1 MSLRLFRTDD
11 PSERETE
18 ALLAWYVNGTLDT
31 SEHAR
36 VERHLTE
43 CLRCRREVQRLREFQ
58 AGMMQE
64 VSVPALERALAGAHA
79 RLDEF
84 EQRWRPAALVRRLGK
99 SWRAAPSVVRG
110 ALAVQLVLI
119 IGLGVA
125 LTLPRE
131 PPAPYRTLSA
141 PAVTTHG
148 AATIFVVFDGATQE
162 AELRALLTGVGARI
176 VGGPS
181 AAGVYTV
188 DVASGLESEVI
199 AQLRAS
205 PAVRFAERA
214 SSSTR

>member
-1 MSLRLFRTDD
+1 MSLRLFRADE

-18 ALLAWYVNGTLDT
+18 ALLAWYVNGTLDA

-36 VERHLTE
+36 VERHLAE
-43 CLRCRREVQRLREFQ
+43 CLRCRREVQRVRELQ
-58 AGMMQE
+58 AAVTQE
-64 VSVPALERALAGAHA
+64 VSVPALERTLARAHA
-79 RLDEF
+79 QLDEF
-84 EQRWRPAALVRRLGK
+84 EQRWRPAVLLRRLEK
-99 SWRAAPSVVRG
+99 SWRAAPSAVRG

-119 IGLGVA
+119 VGLALA

-131 PPAPYRTLSA
+131 SPAPYRTLSA
-141 PAVTTHG
+141 PG
-148 AATIFVVFDGATQE
+148 APTSGAPTISVVFDGATPE
-162 AELRALLTGVGARI
+162 AELRALIAGVGARI

-188 DVASGLESEVI
+188 EVASGLGDEAI
-199 AQLRAS
+199 AKLRAS

>member
-1 MSLRLFRTDD
+1 MTLRLFRTDD

-58 AGMMQE
+58 AAMMHE
-64 VSVPALERALAGAHA
+64 VSVPALEQALAGAHA

-84 EQRWRPAALVRRLGK
+84 EQRWRPAVLMRQLKK
-99 SWRAAPSVVRG
+99 SWSTAPPVVRG
-110 ALAVQLVLI
+110 ALAAQLVLI
-119 IGLGVA
+119 AGLALA

-141 PAVTTHG
+141 PAATTPG
-148 AATIFVVFDGATQE
+148 AATISVVFDGATQE
-162 AELRALLTGVGARI
+162 AELRALITGVGARI

-188 DVASGLESEVI
+188 EVASGLENEAI
-199 AQLRAS
+199 AQLRAN
-205 PAVRFAERA
+205 PGVRFAERA
-214 SSSTR
+214 ASGTR

>member
-43 CLRCRREVQRLREFQ
+43 CLRCRREVQKLREFQ

-64 VSVPALERALAGAHA
+64 VSVPALEQALAGAHA
-79 RLDEF
+79 RLDEL
-84 EQRWRPAALVRRLGK
+84 EQRWRPAVLVQRLAK
-99 SWRAAPSVVRG
+99 NWRAAPSVVRG

-119 IGLGVA
+119 IGLGLA
-125 LTLPRE
+125 LTVPRE
-131 PPAPYRTLSA
+131 P
-141 PAVTTHG
+141 
-148 AATIFVVFDGATQE
+148 
-162 AELRALLTGVGARI
+162 
-176 VGGPS
+176 PS

-188 DVASGLESEVI
+188 DVASGMESDVI

-205 PAVRFAERA
+205 PGVRFAERA

>member
-1 MSLRLFRTDD
+1 MTLRLFRTDD

-64 VSVPALERALAGAHA
+64 VSVPALERAIAGAHA
-79 RLDEF
+79 RLDEY
-84 EQRWRPAALVRRLGK
+84 EQRWRPAALVQRLGK

-119 IGLGVA
+119 IGLGLA

-141 PAVTTHG
+141 PATTSG
-148 AATIFVVFDGATQE
+148 AATISVVFDGVTQE
-162 AELRALLTGVGARI
+162 AELRALIAGVGARI

-188 DVASGLESEVI
+188 EVASGLENEAI

-214 SSSTR
+214 ASGTR

>member
-1 MSLRLFRTDD
+1 M
-11 PSERETE
+11 
-18 ALLAWYVNGTLDT
+18 
-31 SEHAR
+31 
-36 VERHLTE
+36 
-43 CLRCRREVQRLREFQ
+43 
-58 AGMMQE
+58 
-64 VSVPALERALAGAHA
+64 
-79 RLDEF
+79 
-84 EQRWRPAALVRRLGK
+84 
-99 SWRAAPSVVRG
+99 VRG

-119 IGLGVA
+119 IGLGFA

-131 PPAPYRTLSA
+131 PPAPYRTLSD

-162 AELRALLTGVGARI
+162 AELRALLTSVGARI

-188 DVASGLESEVI
+188 DVASGLESEAI